1 MRLRNRIMS
10 LGFDR
15 EDNSRCCSFSTRKR
29 IIPCLGRVTIAL
41 ICGIISTDTG
51 YAMIP
56 LFMKEHGNG
65 RIVRGV
71 DCEFE
76 AMQYD
81 MVSDGNRTA
90 FIRFRRER
98 RLENMTSVYSDDGD
112 EWENK

>member
-1 MRLRNRIMS
+1 MRLGNRIMS

-29 IIPCLGRVTIAL
+29 IIPCLGRVAIAL

-65 RIVRGV
+65 RIVRGMN
-71 DCEFE
+71 CELE
-76 AMQYD
+76 AM
-81 MVSDGNRTA
+81 
-90 FIRFRRER
+90 
-98 RLENMTSVYSDDGD
+98 
-112 EWENK
+112 